1 MKKKIG
7 KIVFAI
13 VILAFLL
20 IQVYPIIWLFMASVK
35 PTIELST
42 TPFALPKVVTFENF
56 IKVFSD
62 GKIGIYMWNSL
73 KVTGISL
80 ILIIFLSSTVGYALS
95 KFRNTWKKTKFI
107 KFFYVRNHGASTD
120 YIDSTVYFL

>member
-80 ILIIFLSSTVGYALS
+80 ILIIVLSSTVGYALS
-95 KFRNTWKKTKFI
+95 KFRIRGKNKFI
-107 KFFYVRNHGASTD
+107 NFYVRNHGASTD